1 MKEGVCCKWPFVC
14 VHVSCVLVFLCVQ
27 CNEGSLHLAQL
38 QLPAEGYPDEVV
50 APVFSNGVGP
60 VEHSMR
66 TLTGV
71 LRVVAAPLSFP
82 RLLKTAS
89 EFPLESGGQESKH
102 HVSVLSDI
110 K

>member
-1 MKEGVCCKWPFVC
+1 MKEACTWLSSNCQPKDILMKWSPL
-14 VHVSCVLVFLCVQ
+14 SLAIGCVLSSC
-27 CNEGSLHLAQL
+27 
-38 QLPAEGYPDEVV
+38 
-50 APVFSNGVGP
+50 
-60 VEHSMR
+60 

-71 LRVVAAPLSFP
+71 LHVVTAPLSFS

-89 EFPLESGGQESKH
+89 EFPSESGGQESKH